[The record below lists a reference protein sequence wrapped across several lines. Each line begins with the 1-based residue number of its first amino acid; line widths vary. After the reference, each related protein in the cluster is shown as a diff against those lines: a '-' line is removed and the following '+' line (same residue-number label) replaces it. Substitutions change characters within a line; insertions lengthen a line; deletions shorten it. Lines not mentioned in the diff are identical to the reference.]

1 MVFKSHTGV
10 VMANVFHD
18 MLERFGLQE
27 KVKHFLISYIPI
39 CLVLNIS
46 T

>member
-1 MVFKSHTGV
+1 MVFESHTGV
-10 VMANVFHD
+10 VMANAFQE

-27 KVKHFLISYIPI
+27 KVSVYMAI
-39 CLVLNIS
+39 CLVLNVS